1 MNLKHELDDLEQ
13 YSRKDNIII
22 TGFNYQHLS
31 YARAANPNQEALSHE
46 NSTENERVSLED
58 QVIDMLQKHDIPI
71 DKNNISAC
79 HTIPNK
85 NKPSDRP
92 IVIRFTNRKAKI
104 NVLQNAR
111 KLKRVADPNNS
122 QASKESQIFINEHL
136 TTKNNMIAKK
146 SQVFEKRRKD

>member
-1 MNLKHELDDLEQ
+1 MAKVAGITQDVKELRRINAEKDKRINELETRIDDLEQ

-71 DKNNISAC
+71 DKNNIFGVSYY
-79 HTIPNK
+79 
-85 NKPSDRP
+85 S
-92 IVIRFTNRKAKI
+92 
-104 NVLQNAR
+104 
-111 KLKRVADPNNS
+111 
-122 QASKESQIFINEHL
+122 
-136 TTKNNMIAKK
+136 
-146 SQVFEKRRKD
+146 